1 MYPVAPAWVFSRSR
15 LVGRAWC
22 VSWYGSAAGT
32 VGGTM
37 LTRLHANATTTP
49 KVRAEIQASL
59 EPVAVLAVRYG
70 VSETTIRRWRSR
82 TSPEDRSH
90 KRHNLGQATTPLE
103 EEIIAGLRRLARLS
117 LDDITEVMNRCI
129 NPRLSRGSVWTALR
143 RAGLSGRL
151 RAAGVEP
158 GTERPAPFEA
168 TPFGYVHVD
177 LRYLARLDGRGEYVF
192 VAIERMTRF
201 AWIEIMPDRSAARV
215 AAAMTRFLTAFGHP
229 VHTVLTDNGSEFTD
243 RFGGDVRVRQAK
255 PSGRHAFDRLCAA
268 HGIEH
273 RLTRPYTPKTN
284 GMVERFNRRIGEA
297 ISGAMQFRKD
307 PHRRGTF
314 QSHAER
320 AAFLTDFVDAYN
332 RTRLRCIGYK
342 TPSELLNN
350 QIGDNTW
357 AGAVRRTPNGRQ
369 ARASGHSPDLTR
381 VKSAKL
387 RKRRASVSTV
397 PEGRVA
403 EQRGQIGPLPHL
415 PSSSR
420 PGA

>member
-1 MYPVAPAWVFSRSR
+1 
-15 LVGRAWC
+15 
-22 VSWYGSAAGT
+22 
-32 VGGTM
+32 M

-357 AGAVRRTPNGRQ
+357 AGAETRLPRGDERSEIVRWGLLNK
-369 ARASGHSPDLTR
+369 SR
-381 VKSAKL
+381 VSDSL
-387 RKRRASVSTV
+387 RLSVIERR
-397 PEGRVA
+397 
-403 EQRGQIGPLPHL
+403 
-415 PSSSR
+415 
-420 PGA
+420 

>member
-1 MYPVAPAWVFSRSR
+1 
-15 LVGRAWC
+15 
-22 VSWYGSAAGT
+22 
-32 VGGTM
+32 M

-357 AGAVRRTPNGRQ
+357 AGASRARPGSRGRILGSQTRGGPLANGL
-369 ARASGHSPDLTR
+369 APSGNGPADLP
-381 VKSAKL
+381 L
-387 RKRRASVSTV
+387 EGPLIGPWASVSPLRRYPADRILYAHPPYNSTS
-397 PEGRVA
+397 PSF
-403 EQRGQIGPLPHL
+403 RGSGAAGLRRIRMSPF
-415 PSSSR
+415 SSTT
-420 PGA
+420 GAS